1 MDDRVSG
8 EPTPVSA
15 GAHQKP
21 PPSSENGS
29 SSGRTTASRTE
40 VVRLSARDR
49 SVVELV
55 GELGQIPARL
65 IGDFCFHGLRS
76 ATPLKRT
83 LQRLVERK
91 LLARLELRLV
101 GGPGGGSSQYV
112 YQLGKQGGRLL
123 GIAKECPR
131 FTRYDPHMVMTAEC
145 VVRTKLL
152 EHDGQLA
159 LLGFKGEDAAYTEV
173 RDPSTGQRIKLT
185 PDAWLDVG
193 LHEPRR
199 RLALWLEV
207 DRGTEHNSV
216 QIAAKL
222 ARYVQAYRVWDVKR
236 HGAVFPRIVFVV
248 PDSRRAQ
255 RIRRE
260 LAKVPDEFKKLFAV
274 EEFASFPQAI
284 PADLS
289 RCGTLLA

>member
-1 MDDRVSG
+1 MDGLVSG
-8 EPTPVSA
+8 VPEPVSV
-15 GAHQKP
+15 GTHQKP
-21 PPSSENGS
+21 PPRCENWRV
-29 SSGRTTASRTE
+29 SGRTTAPRTE

-55 GELGQIPARL
+55 GELRQLPARL
-65 IGDFCFHGLRS
+65 IGDFCFYGLRS
-76 ATPLKRT
+76 ATPRKRS
-83 LQRLVERK
+83 LQRLVEHK

-101 GGPGGGSSQYV
+101 GGSGGGSSQFV

-123 GIAKECPR
+123 GAAKECPR

-145 VVRTKLL
+145 IGRVKLL
-152 EHDGQLA
+152 EHHEKLA
-159 LLGFKGEDAAYTEV
+159 LLGFKGEDTAYTEV

-193 LHEPRR
+193 VHEPRR

-222 ARYVQAYRVWDVKR
+222 ARYVQAYRAWDVKR

-248 PDSRRAQ
+248 PDSRRA
-255 RIRRE
+255 RWVRRE
-260 LAKVPDEFKKLFAV
+260 LGKVPDQFKMLFAV
-274 EEFASFPQAI
+274 EEFSTFPQVALTEVKTI
-284 PADLS
+284 D
-289 RCGTLLA
+289 